1 MGTKGDWN
9 ESLQDLKKTAEAP
22 LLKMQ
27 GATVVKNGRRIL
39 DDITLTIRQGE
50 HTVILGPNG
59 AGKSS
64 LMRLITRQ
72 DYPLAHAD
80 GTPPLLLFGQS
91 LWNVFQLRALMGIIS
106 EELQIAFITR
116 TLPGRTRGLDVVIS
130 GFFATYGVFP
140 YQHVTGAMRDRARAT
155 LALMEASHLADAA
168 IETMSTGEARRLM
181 IARALVSDPK
191 ALMLDEPT
199 AGLDLPARQRFL
211 GTLQKNRPA
220 RQDHHPGHPPGGGD
234 FPGNQ
239 PGYPPKT
246 RPGPPGRR
254 QKGHP
259 DLRTFVH
266 PVRGAHH
273 GAQHHGY
280 YSAVC
285 GV

>member
-1 MGTKGDWN
+1 M
-9 ESLQDLKKTAEAP
+9 QDLKKTAEAP
-22 LLKMQ
+22 LLMMQ

-130 GFFATYGVFP
+130 GFFATYGLFP
-140 YQHVTGAMRDRARAT
+140 YQQVTAAMRDRARET
-155 LALMEASHLADAA
+155 LALMEASHLAAAA

-211 GTLQKNRPA
+211 GTLQRIARHGKTIILVTHRVEEIFPEINRAILLKQGRVLLDGDKKNTLTSEHLSTLFEAPI
-220 RQDHHPGHPPGGGD
+220 
-234 FPGNQ
+234 
-239 PGYPPKT
+239 T
-246 RPGPPGRR
+246 
-254 QKGHP
+254 
-259 DLRTFVH
+259 VH
-266 PVRGAHH
+266 
-273 GAQHHGY
+273 QHHGY

>member
-1 MGTKGDWN
+1 MQG
-9 ESLQDLKKTAEAP
+9 LKTTEEAP

-39 DDITLTIRQGE
+39 DDLTLTIHQGE

-64 LMRLITRQ
+64 LIRLITRQ

-80 GTPPLLLFGQS
+80 GTPPLLIFGES

-106 EELQIAFITR
+106 EELQVSYISR
-116 TLPGRTRGLDVVIS
+116 TLPGRTRGLEVVLS

-140 YQHVTGAMRDRARAT
+140 YQQVTETMRDQAYEA
-155 LALMEASHLADAA
+155 LALMEATPLAEAF

-181 IARALVSDPK
+181 IARALVSDPR
-191 ALMLDEPT
+191 ALLLDEPT

-211 GTLQKNRPA
+211 ETLQKI
-220 RQDHHPGHPPGGGD
+220 
-234 FPGNQ
+234 
-239 PGYPPKT
+239 
-246 RPGPPGRR
+246 
-254 QKGHP
+254 
-259 DLRTFVH
+259 
-266 PVRGAHH
+266 
-273 GAQHHGY
+273 AQHGKTIILVTHRVEEIFPEINRVILLKNGRILLDGDKEEVLTSKHLSALFEAPITVHKHQSY

>member
-1 MGTKGDWN
+1 M
-9 ESLQDLKKTAEAP
+9 KTPKEAP

-80 GTPPLLLFGQS
+80 GTPPRSCSAKASGMSFNCGP
-91 LWNVFQLRALMGIIS
+91 LWEIIS

-116 TLPGRTRGLDVVIS
+116 TRPGRTRQVVDVVIS

-140 YQHVTGAMRDRARAT
+140 IDHVTAAMRDRARET

-181 IARALVSDPK
+181 IARALVSDPQ

-199 AGLDLPARQRFL
+199 AGWHLPARQPVS
-211 GTLQKNRPA
+211 GDPAKNRPT
-220 RQDHHPGHPPGGGD
+220 RQHHHPGHAPG
-234 FPGNQ
+234 
-239 PGYPPKT
+239 
-246 RPGPPGRR
+246 
-254 QKGHP
+254 
-259 DLRTFVH
+259 
-266 PVRGAHH
+266 
-273 GAQHHGY
+273 
-280 YSAVC
+280 
-285 GV
+285 

>member
-1 MGTKGDWN
+1 M
-9 ESLQDLKKTAEAP
+9 TATLYKEAP

-27 GATVVKNGRRIL
+27 GAAVVKNGRRIL

-64 LMRLITRQ
+64 LIRLITRQ

-80 GTPPLLLFGQS
+80 GTPPVLLFGES
-91 LWNVFQLRALMGIIS
+91 LWNVFELRALLGIIS
-106 EELQIAFITR
+106 EELQVAFIR
-116 TLPGRTRGLDVVIS
+116 GSQPGRTRGLEVVLS

-140 YQHVTGAMRDRARAT
+140 HQQVTGAMRDRGYEA
-155 LALMEASHLADAA
+155 LALMEATPLAQAY

-181 IARALVSDPK
+181 IARALVSDPQ
-191 ALMLDEPT
+191 ALLLDEPT

-211 GTLQKNRPA
+211 MTLQNIARHGKTIILVTHRVEEIFPEINRVILLKQGRIMLDGQKEAVLTSKNLSALFEAPIM
-220 RQDHHPGHPPGGGD
+220 
-234 FPGNQ
+234 
-239 PGYPPKT
+239 
-246 RPGPPGRR
+246 
-254 QKGHP
+254 
-259 DLRTFVH
+259 VH
-266 PVRGAHH
+266 
-273 GAQHHGY
+273 QHHGY